1 MVNKLHAF
9 HFAHSGQEFRK
20 EKKGT
25 VWNKA
30 KEQIVPV
37 ISSFF
42 SVNYG
47 EIKQQQQQQQICAVD
62 LTIVRDLPLGTT
74 HLHTCTNLQIHH
86 Q

>member
-1 MVNKLHAF
+1 M
-9 HFAHSGQEFRK
+9 
-20 EKKGT
+20 
-25 VWNKA
+25 WNKA
-30 KEQIVPV
+30 KKQIVPV

-47 EIKQQQQQQQICAVD
+47 EIKQQQQLCAVD